1 MNNRPKKIVS
11 DEVVQ
16 ESESRA
22 GKLKPCR
29 EVVQELSRCRVLD
42 CDCESIEVKRG
53 NQCTTLQQ
61 LLSIRF
67 IEYALSH
74 TARGGKLKNEK
85 SRIKWTKILE
95 PKNEKTKRS
104 DHLRYPT
111 PKRVKYDVFYRA

>member
-1 MNNRPKKIVS
+1 M
-11 DEVVQ
+11 Q

-29 EVVQELSRCRVLD
+29 KVKAVPGSRAGKLGRCRVLD
-42 CDCESIEVKRG
+42 CDCESIEVTRG

-95 PKNEKTKRS
+95 PKNEKTKRG

>member
-1 MNNRPKKIVS
+1 MS

-22 GKLKPCR
+22 GKLKLCR
-29 EVVQELSRCRVLD
+29 KVKVVQESWVVVAFSTAIASQSRWRV
-42 CDCESIEVKRG
+42 ETNVPRYNSYF
-53 NQCTTLQQ
+53 Q
-61 LLSIRF
+61 S
-67 IEYALSH
+67 EYALSH

-95 PKNEKTKRS
+95 PKNEKTKRG